1 MVLLNFRKI
10 ACAVIAVIFLSV
22 NYSIAGTDD
31 AAKIELENTKQNI
44 KNANSLN
51 ILGLGLICSGFAVYS
66 SNGQNSANT
75 GKYLFSAGVISFVAS
90 GVFGILAGNNAAKID
105 ELPQKPPEII
115 PEKQNEP
122 AVKETHEQIM
132 TDLKNIGGIAI
143 QEGIEIEKIV
153 ISANAQSLG
162 FTKDSIQFKST
173 AKGYLHEIANVLKDT
188 KADMI
193 EVLGYTDNQG
203 DEILNKQISEARAN
217 TVIKF
222 YVDVEGLP
230 KEKFLAKGMG
240 GVNPVADNT
249 NENGRMLNNRVE
261 TVFDQKKEKSDTALA
276 SKLESID
283 LIPGFKVSKNLI
295 ETQFVVTADEKA
307 IYFAS
312 NSFDLSGNDYRTI
325 DKIGQ
330 AIISSGKDL
339 ENCRVQIKGHSDN
352 VGDKNINIEISRKR
366 ARSVM
371 LYLVTQK
378 SLPDGMFECEGC
390 GDEFPI
396 ASNDDESGRS
406 KNRRVEVIIKKKE
419 IK

>member
-1 MVLLNFRKI
+1 MVLLNYKKI
-10 ACAVIAVIFLSV
+10 ACVIIAIVFLFV
-22 NYSIAGTDD
+22 NYSIAETED
-31 AAKIELENTKQNI
+31 AAKKELDKVKQEI
-44 KNANSLN
+44 KNANNFN
-51 ILGLGLICSGFAVYS
+51 ILGLGLVVSGFAVS
-66 SNGQNSANT
+66 SVNSQNNSYTA
-75 GKYLFSAGVISFVAS
+75 KYLVSAGVISLVAS
-90 GVFGILAGNNAAKID
+90 GIYGLLAGNNIGKLGEI
-105 ELPQKPPEII
+105 PQKLPVLEPVKEAV
-115 PEKQNEP
+115 P
-122 AVKETHEQIM
+122 AVIETHEQIM
-132 TDLKNIGGIAI
+132 NDLKNIGGIAI

-162 FTKDSIQFKST
+162 FTKDSVEFKST

-188 KADMI
+188 KADKI

-261 TVFDQKKEKSDTALA
+261 TVFDQKKEKGDTALV
-276 SKLESID
+276 SKLDNID
-283 LIPGFKVSKNLI
+283 LIPGFTVSKNVI

-339 ENCRVQIKGHSDN
+339 ENCKVQIKGHSDN
-352 VGDKNINIEISRKR
+352 VGDKTVNIEISRKR

-396 ASNDDESGRS
+396 ASNADEAGRS